1 METDIENQNT
11 LDPTLVA
18 TTSAFLRE
26 AIDHGTLAQIQ
37 PDKMFKLAGIA
48 AQDPNTTAAAFGLE
62 SPSQEQ
68 LTSDDMYNFF
78 VDQYTQAT
86 TENNLSLIRAK
97 QESDKVRAT
106 AEWVDALSSVSL
118 GGPDVVGSILFADDQ
133 TVRKLEHDL
142 YYS

>member
-1 METDIENQNT
+1 METDTENQNM

-26 AIDHGTLAQIQ
+26 AIDQGTLAQIQ

-62 SPSQEQ
+62 NPSQEQ

-78 VDQYTQAT
+78 VDQYIQAT

-106 AEWVDALSSVSL
+106 AEWVDALSSVNL
-118 GGPDVVGSILFADDQ
+118 GGSDVIGSILFADDQ
-133 TVRKLEHDL
+133 TIRKLEHDL